1 MKQDDGRIVWK
12 NLSDLKLILLINQFI
27 EKHGIKSSRQYQK
40 KLSENPNSAPSMW
53 FINQKYG
60 SWENLLVSI
69 GLKNTE
75 YGKWSKISEKKL
87 LEIVESF
94 IVAEKITSQR
104 KYEQKSVGKDVP
116 SLSTLKKRFGDVKP
130 LFRKKIEK
138 SSLTDFELML
148 ELRNEIIRLKLQDD
162 LSMTKFRKLVQSSK
176 LPSVDTIMKRTNK
189 NWEELMAEI
198 GFDYRRIK
206 IYKQRNNLSQT
217 KKTK

>member
-1 MKQDDGRIVWK
+1 MKQNDGRIIWK
-12 NLSDLKLILLINQFI
+12 NQSDLKLIITINEFI

-53 FINQKYG
+53 FINKKYG
-60 SWENLLVSI
+60 SWENLLISI
-69 GLKNTE
+69 GRENTG
-75 YGKWSKISEKKL
+75 YGKWARMSEQEL

-94 IVAEKITSQR
+94 IKCEKIISQR
-104 KYEQKSVGKDVP
+104 MYEQKSVGKDIP
-116 SLSTLKKRFGDVKP
+116 SLSTVKKRLGDIRP
-130 LFRKKIEK
+130 LFKEK
-138 SSLTDFELML
+138 NDSPRFTDFELML
-148 ELRNEIIRLKLQDD
+148 ELKNEIIRLKLQDD
-162 LSMTKFRKLVQSSK
+162 LSMTKFRKLVQSPR

-206 IYKQRNNLSQT
+206 IYKQRNNLSKT